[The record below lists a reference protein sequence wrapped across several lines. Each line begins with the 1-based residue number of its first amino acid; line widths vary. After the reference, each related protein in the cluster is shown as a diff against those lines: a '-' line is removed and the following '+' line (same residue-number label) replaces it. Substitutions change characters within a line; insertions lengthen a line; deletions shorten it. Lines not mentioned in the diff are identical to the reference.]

1 MIGGKKY
8 YCLINYFL
16 KDYFITALHLK
27 FLELPAWQSRVIMM
41 QIQKVLL
48 KQKCY
53 FSYTGLKERRAR
65 INRINDIVWAAF
77 LLLGCADIKQVR
89 EPYAL
94 SGQNLG
100 INKAMP
106 GLLASACREAASK
119 YSAFSAKR
127 RTELS
132 QSNFPVTAQVNSI
145 SQGKLEFMLGGTG

>member
-1 MIGGKKY
+1 M
-8 YCLINYFL
+8 
-16 KDYFITALHLK
+16 
-27 FLELPAWQSRVIMM
+27 
-41 QIQKVLL
+41 
-48 KQKCY
+48 
-53 FSYTGLKERRAR
+53 
-65 INRINDIVWAAF
+65 
-77 LLLGCADIKQVR
+77 LLGCADIKQVR

-100 INKAMP
+100 VNKAMP

-132 QSNFPVTAQVNSI
+132 QSNFPVTGQVNSI